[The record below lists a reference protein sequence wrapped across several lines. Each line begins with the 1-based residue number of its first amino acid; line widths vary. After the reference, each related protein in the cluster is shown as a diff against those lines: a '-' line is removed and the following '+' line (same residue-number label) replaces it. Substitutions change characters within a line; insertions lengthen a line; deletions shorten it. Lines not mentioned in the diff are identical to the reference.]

1 MRKIFITAVMLLIP
15 TIASASDMISPTSE
29 PQLYCLAQNIYYE
42 ARSSSRADQMA
53 VSDVVLNRVKDRR
66 YPNTICEVVYQG
78 KQKPSWKDPN
88 KMVMVRNMCQFSWYC
103 DGKKDVP
110 PEGDPWR
117 NAQMV
122 AYEMYYLYKD
132 ANITDGAT
140 HYHAFYVK
148 PDWAKKFILK
158 GRVGSHIFYKQK

>member
-15 TIASASDMISPTSE
+15 TFASASDLISPTSE

-88 KMVMVRNMCQFSWYC
+88 KMVIVRNMCQFSWYC
-103 DGKKDVP
+103 DGKKDVS

>member
-15 TIASASDMISPTSE
+15 TFASASDLISPTSE

-78 KQKPSWKDPN
+78 KQKPSWKDL
-88 KMVMVRNMCQFSWYC
+88 MLVTCI
-103 DGKKDVP
+103 
-110 PEGDPWR
+110 
-117 NAQMV
+117 
-122 AYEMYYLYKD
+122 YK
-132 ANITDGAT
+132 
-140 HYHAFYVK
+140 
-148 PDWAKKFILK
+148 
-158 GRVGSHIFYKQK
+158 

>member
-1 MRKIFITAVMLLIP
+1 MKKIFLTAVMLLVP
-15 TIASASDMISPTSE
+15 TFASASDLISPTSE

-66 YPNTICEVVYQG
+66 YPSTICDVVYQG
-78 KQKPSWKDPN
+78 KQKPSWKDPS
-88 KMVMVRNMCQFSWYC
+88 KKVMVRNMCQFSWYC
-103 DGKKDVP
+103 DGKKDQP
-110 PEGDPWR
+110 PEGDTWR

-148 PDWAKKFILK
+148 PSWAKKFILK

>member
-1 MRKIFITAVMLLIP
+1 MV
-15 TIASASDMISPTSE
+15 
-29 PQLYCLAQNIYYE
+29 LY
-42 ARSSSRADQMA
+42 
-53 VSDVVLNRVKDRR
+53 
-66 YPNTICEVVYQG
+66 G
-78 KQKPSWKDPN
+78 KNDE
-88 KMVMVRNMCQFSWYC
+88 
-103 DGKKDVP
+103 P

-148 PDWAKKFILK
+148 PDWAKTFILK
-158 GRVGSHIFYKQK
+158 GRIGSHIFYKQK